1 MFRKS
6 FVITGLALAAVVLL
20 SASRFE
26 TATSKCESRRLAI
39 VELLSQQGVEQPEF
53 YYYLALAESTC
64 KDEAVSRQGAKS
76 IWQMMPW
83 LIGNRDPLDWMEMT
97 RVAGHY
103 ITSIQRRLPSPTPH
117 WIVIAAWNT
126 GLHNLQKEC
135 GQVPT
140 ESCVRKRFPQAAAL
154 ADTVTDWSE
163 LGL

>member
-6 FVITGLALAAVVLL
+6 IVVVGVFAALIVLT
-20 SASRFE
+20 ASRFE
-26 TATSKCESRRLAI
+26 TAASKCESRRLAI
-39 VELLSQQGVEQPEF
+39 IELLSQQGVDRPEF

-97 RVAGHY
+97 RVAGNY

-117 WIVIAAWNT
+117 WIVVAAWNT

-135 GQVPT
+135 SKVPT
-140 ESCVRKRFPQAAAL
+140 ESCVRKSFPQAAAL
-154 ADTVTDWSE
+154 ADTVTKWSN
-163 LGL
+163 LP